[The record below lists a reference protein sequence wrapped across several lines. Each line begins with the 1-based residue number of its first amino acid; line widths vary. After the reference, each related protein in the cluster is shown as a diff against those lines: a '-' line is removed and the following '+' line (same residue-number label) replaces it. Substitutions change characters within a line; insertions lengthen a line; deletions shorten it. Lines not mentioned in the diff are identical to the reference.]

1 MLLHINYAKKYY
13 SMLIQSLL
21 FMLISCSGL
30 GYWTGLIVGMSL
42 APAEEGI
49 SHYILFAVLNASVA
63 ILSIYAIM
71 LWAKFM
77 LDRYMR

>member
-13 SMLIQSLL
+13 SMLIQSLI

-30 GYWTGLIVGMSL
+30 GYWAGLIVGMSL

-49 SHYILFAVLNASVA
+49 SQYILFAALNAFVA
-63 ILSIYAIM
+63 ILSMYAIR